1 MFTLRRFVSACLI
14 ASVGSVVLAEPVTPP
29 DAGGNDTLEARS
41 DEGNAAETSIAASE
55 APEMT
60 TEAIDPA
67 AAPLASLLPEE
78 PDRLTIALVM
88 PPDGSPFTAASKIV
102 GHGLLAASQTSREP
116 AEVLLVEAPE
126 STSLTEVLQ
135 SAVVA
140 GADVVV
146 GPLQK
151 ERVTE
156 LIRIGALPL
165 PVVALNHPSEAIPDA
180 EIPANLVMMS
190 LSTENEAE
198 YIARLAV
205 AALEE
210 SAPEAPVP
218 AIPAPDA
225 SAQDVSAPTAPVP
238 ALPDATAPLADETG
252 ALTVPERQKILI
264 LSQSGAWETRIAESY
279 AKVLTASGTPFEIY
293 RIDDMDLKRLR
304 EKVQPVLSEED
315 ERRFAQRRQELRH
328 LPGTTESER
337 RIRDQALKRLD
348 SDMAVR
354 RAESTPPYAG
364 ILLALDAQSA
374 SIVRTS
380 LPRKSRVWGTSTSNP
395 GDPSASS
402 ASTALAFDLEGLV
415 FAECPLLLRYD
426 AQSFTARFAASMPYS
441 PAAKRLFAFG
451 ADAFGVAERWAQSN
465 RSFEMEG
472 ETGRLVLDRDRSPVV
487 ERTPQT
493 VLVREGHL
501 IEVASESVAKPGPLP
516 EVSIPSRQTLT
527 VKEVLPAKASVTVV
541 PVIIEDVGPEQPA
554 PSKMLPAPVRSE
566 PSAPAA
572 PEATPPGIE
581 TRPFEAPFEE
591 PGAAAAVPIAD
602 APASD
607 GEEPLPEPSVL

>member
-102 GHGLLAASQTSREP
+102 GNGLLAASQTSREP

-402 ASTALAFDLEGLV
+402 AATALAFDLEGLV

-472 ETGRLVLDRDRSPVV
+472 ETGRLVLDRDRSPIV

-572 PEATPPGIE
+572 PEATPPAIE

>member
-29 DAGGNDTLEARS
+29 VAGGNDTLEARS
-41 DEGNAAETSIAASE
+41 DEGNAADASTSAPDALEPTAEASE
-55 APEMT
+55 DVT
-60 TEAIDPA
+60 A
-67 AAPLASLLPEE
+67 AAPISTLLPEE

-102 GHGLLAASQTSREP
+102 GNGLLAASQTSREP

-156 LIRIGALPL
+156 LIRIRTLPL

-210 SAPEAPVP
+210 STPEAPVP
-218 AIPAPDA
+218 TIPAPDT
-225 SAQDVSAPTAPVP
+225 SVPTDSVP
-238 ALPDATAPLADETG
+238 ALPGAASPLSDETA
-252 ALTVPERQKILI
+252 ALPAPERQKILI

-293 RIDDMDLKRLR
+293 RVDDMDLKRLR

-395 GDPSASS
+395 GDPAVSS
-402 ASTALAFDLEGLV
+402 AATALAFDLEGLV

-426 AQSFTARFAASMPYS
+426 AQSFTARFAAAMPYS

-451 ADAFGVAERWAQSN
+451 ADAFGVAERWAQST

-501 IEVASESVAKPGPLP
+501 IEVATESVARPGPLP
-516 EVSIPSRQTLT
+516 EVSIPSRQTLS

-554 PSKMLPAPVRSE
+554 PSKMLPAPVRTE

-572 PEATPPGIE
+572 PAIC
-581 TRPFEAPFEE
+581 AP
-591 PGAAAAVPIAD
+591 
-602 APASD
+602 
-607 GEEPLPEPSVL
+607 PSVPEALVPPAAPPAGRTGWSGASTGARTRV

>member
-41 DEGNAAETSIAASE
+41 NEGNAVESSIAASE
-55 APEMT
+55 APGMT
-60 TEAIDPA
+60 TEASAVDPA
-67 AAPLASLLPEE
+67 AAHFSSLLPEE
-78 PDRLTIALVM
+78 SDRLTIALVM

-102 GHGLLAASQTSREP
+102 GNGLLAASQTSREP

-165 PVVALNHPSEAIPDA
+165 PVVALNHPSEAVLDA
-180 EIPANLVMMS
+180 DIPANLVMMS

-218 AIPAPDA
+218 A
-225 SAQDVSAPTAPVP
+225 
-238 ALPDATAPLADETG
+238 LPDATAPLSDETA
-252 ALTVPERQKILI
+252 ALPTPERQKILI
-264 LSQSGAWETRIAESY
+264 LSQSGAWETRIADSY

-364 ILLALDAQSA
+364 VLLALDAQSA
-374 SIVRTS
+374 SIVRSS

-395 GDPSASS
+395 GDPAASS
-402 ASTALAFDLEGLV
+402 AATALAFDLEGLV

-426 AQSFTARFAASMPYS
+426 AQSFTARFAAAMPYS

-487 ERTPQT
+487 ARTPQT

-554 PSKMLPAPVRSE
+554 PSKMLPAPVRTE

-581 TRPFEAPFEE
+581 TRPFETPFEE
-591 PGAAAAVPIAD
+591 PGAAAAAPIAD

-607 GEEPLPEPSVL
+607 GEEALPEPSVL

>member
-29 DAGGNDTLEARS
+29 VAGGNDTLEARS
-41 DEGNAAETSIAASE
+41 DEGNAADASTSAPDALEPTAEASE
-55 APEMT
+55 DVT
-60 TEAIDPA
+60 A
-67 AAPLASLLPEE
+67 AAPISTLLPEE
-78 PDRLTIALVM
+78 PDHLTIALVM

-102 GHGLLAASQTSREP
+102 GNGLLAASQTSREP

-156 LIRIGALPL
+156 LIRIGTLPL

-210 SAPEAPVP
+210 STPEAPVP
-218 AIPAPDA
+218 TIPAPDT
-225 SAQDVSAPTAPVP
+225 SVPTDSVP
-238 ALPDATAPLADETG
+238 ALPGAASPLSDETA
-252 ALTVPERQKILI
+252 ALPAPERQKILI

-293 RIDDMDLKRLR
+293 RVDDMDLKRLR

-395 GDPSASS
+395 GDPAVSS
-402 ASTALAFDLEGLV
+402 AATALAFDLEGLV

-426 AQSFTARFAASMPYS
+426 AQSFTARFAAAMPYS

-451 ADAFGVAERWAQSN
+451 ADAFGVAERWAQST

-501 IEVASESVAKPGPLP
+501 IEVATESVARPGPLP
-516 EVSIPSRQTLT
+516 EVSIPSRQTLS

-541 PVIIEDVGPEQPA
+541 PVIIEDVCPEQPA
-554 PSKMLPAPVRSE
+554 PSKMLPAPVRTE

-572 PEATPPGIE
+572 PAATPPGIE
-581 TRPFEAPFEE
+581 TRPFETPFEE
-591 PGAAAAVPIAD
+591 PGAAAAAPMTD
-602 APASD
+602 APVSD
-607 GEEPLPEPSVL
+607 GEEALPEPSVL

>member
-102 GHGLLAASQTSREP
+102 GNGLLAASQTSREP

-402 ASTALAFDLEGLV
+402 AATALAFDLEGLV

-541 PVIIEDVGPEQPA
+541 PVIIEDVGPEQLA
-554 PSKMLPAPVRSE
+554 PSKMLPAPVRSD

>member
-29 DAGGNDTLEARS
+29 VAGGNDTLEARS
-41 DEGNAAETSIAASE
+41 DEGNAADASTSAPDALEPTAEASE
-55 APEMT
+55 DVT
-60 TEAIDPA
+60 A
-67 AAPLASLLPEE
+67 AAPISTLLPEE

-102 GHGLLAASQTSREP
+102 GNGLLAASQTSREP

-156 LIRIGALPL
+156 LIRIGTLPL

-210 SAPEAPVP
+210 STPEAPVP
-218 AIPAPDA
+218 TIPAPDT
-225 SAQDVSAPTAPVP
+225 SVPTDSVP
-238 ALPDATAPLADETG
+238 ALPGAASPLSDKTA
-252 ALTVPERQKILI
+252 ALPAPERQKILI

-293 RIDDMDLKRLR
+293 RVDDMDLKRLR

-395 GDPSASS
+395 GDPAVSS
-402 ASTALAFDLEGLV
+402 AATALAFDLEGLV

-426 AQSFTARFAASMPYS
+426 AQSFTARFAAAMPYS

-451 ADAFGVAERWAQSN
+451 ADAFGVAERWAQST

-501 IEVASESVAKPGPLP
+501 IEVATESVARPGPLP
-516 EVSIPSRQTLT
+516 EVSIPSRQTLS

-554 PSKMLPAPVRSE
+554 PSKMLPAPVRTE

-572 PEATPPGIE
+572 PAATPPGIE
-581 TRPFEAPFEE
+581 TRPFETPFEE
-591 PGAAAAVPIAD
+591 PGAAAAAPMTD
-602 APASD
+602 APVSD
-607 GEEPLPEPSVL
+607 GEEALPEPSVL

>member
-102 GHGLLAASQTSREP
+102 GNGLLAASQTSREP

-238 ALPDATAPLADETG
+238 ALPDATAPLADEMG

-402 ASTALAFDLEGLV
+402 AATALAFDLEGLV

-581 TRPFEAPFEE
+581 TRPFEAPFKE

>member
-29 DAGGNDTLEARS
+29 VAGGNDTLEARS
-41 DEGNAAETSIAASE
+41 YEGNAADASTSAPDALEPTAEASE
-55 APEMT
+55 DVT
-60 TEAIDPA
+60 A
-67 AAPLASLLPEE
+67 AAPISTLLPEE

-102 GHGLLAASQTSREP
+102 GNGLLAASQTSREP

-156 LIRIGALPL
+156 LIRIGTLPL

-210 SAPEAPVP
+210 STPEAPVP
-218 AIPAPDA
+218 TIPAPDT
-225 SAQDVSAPTAPVP
+225 SVPTDSVP
-238 ALPDATAPLADETG
+238 ALPGAASPLSDETA
-252 ALTVPERQKILI
+252 ALPAPERQKILI

-279 AKVLTASGTPFEIY
+279 AKVLTASGTPFETY
-293 RIDDMDLKRLR
+293 RVDDMDLKRLR

-395 GDPSASS
+395 GDPAVSS
-402 ASTALAFDLEGLV
+402 AATALAFDLEGLV

-426 AQSFTARFAASMPYS
+426 AQSFTARFAAAMPYS

-451 ADAFGVAERWAQSN
+451 ADNSQ
-465 RSFEMEG
+465 
-472 ETGRLVLDRDRSPVV
+472 
-487 ERTPQT
+487 
-493 VLVREGHL
+493 
-501 IEVASESVAKPGPLP
+501 
-516 EVSIPSRQTLT
+516 
-527 VKEVLPAKASVTVV
+527 
-541 PVIIEDVGPEQPA
+541 
-554 PSKMLPAPVRSE
+554 
-566 PSAPAA
+566 
-572 PEATPPGIE
+572 
-581 TRPFEAPFEE
+581 
-591 PGAAAAVPIAD
+591 
-602 APASD
+602 
-607 GEEPLPEPSVL
+607 

>member
-29 DAGGNDTLEARS
+29 VAGGNDTLEARS
-41 DEGNAAETSIAASE
+41 DEGNAADASTSAPDALEPTAEASE
-55 APEMT
+55 DVT
-60 TEAIDPA
+60 A
-67 AAPLASLLPEE
+67 AAPISTLLPEE

-102 GHGLLAASQTSREP
+102 GNGLLAASQTSREP

-156 LIRIGALPL
+156 LIRIGTLPL

-210 SAPEAPVP
+210 STPEAPVP
-218 AIPAPDA
+218 TIPAPDT
-225 SAQDVSAPTAPVP
+225 SVPTDSVP
-238 ALPDATAPLADETG
+238 ALPGAASPLSDETA
-252 ALTVPERQKILI
+252 ALPAPERQKILI

-293 RIDDMDLKRLR
+293 RVDDMDLKRLR

-395 GDPSASS
+395 GDPAVSS
-402 ASTALAFDLEGLV
+402 AATALAFDLEGLV

-426 AQSFTARFAASMPYS
+426 AQSFTARFAAAMPYS

-451 ADAFGVAERWAQSN
+451 ADAFGVAERWAQST

-501 IEVASESVAKPGPLP
+501 IEVATESVARPGPLP
-516 EVSIPSRQTLT
+516 EVSIPSRQTLS
-527 VKEVLPAKASVTVV
+527 VKEVLPAKASPTVV

-554 PSKMLPAPVRSE
+554 PSKMLPAPVRTE

-572 PEATPPGIE
+572 PAATPPGIE
-581 TRPFEAPFEE
+581 TRPFETPFEE
-591 PGAAAAVPIAD
+591 PGAAAAAPMTD
-602 APASD
+602 APVSD
-607 GEEPLPEPSVL
+607 GEEALPEPSVL

>member
-29 DAGGNDTLEARS
+29 VAGGNDTLEARS
-41 DEGNAAETSIAASE
+41 YEGNAADASTSAPDALEPTAEASE
-55 APEMT
+55 DVT
-60 TEAIDPA
+60 A
-67 AAPLASLLPEE
+67 AAPISTLLPEE

-102 GHGLLAASQTSREP
+102 GNGLLAASQTSREP

-156 LIRIGALPL
+156 LIRIGTLPL

-210 SAPEAPVP
+210 STPEAPVP
-218 AIPAPDA
+218 TIPAPDT
-225 SAQDVSAPTAPVP
+225 SVPTDSVP
-238 ALPDATAPLADETG
+238 ALPGAASPLSDETA
-252 ALTVPERQKILI
+252 ALPASERQKILI

-293 RIDDMDLKRLR
+293 RVDDMDLKRLR

-395 GDPSASS
+395 GDPAVSS
-402 ASTALAFDLEGLV
+402 AATALAFDLEGLV

-426 AQSFTARFAASMPYS
+426 AQSFTARFAAAMPYS

-451 ADAFGVAERWAQSN
+451 ADAFGVAERWAQST

-501 IEVASESVAKPGPLP
+501 IEVATESVARPGPLP
-516 EVSIPSRQTLT
+516 EVSIPSRQTLS

-541 PVIIEDVGPEQPA
+541 PVIIEDVSPEQPA
-554 PSKMLPAPVRSE
+554 PSKMLPAPVRTE

-572 PEATPPGIE
+572 PAATPPGIE
-581 TRPFEAPFEE
+581 TRPFETPFEE
-591 PGAAAAVPIAD
+591 PGAAAAAPMTD
-602 APASD
+602 APVSD
-607 GEEPLPEPSVL
+607 GEEALPEPSVL

>member
-29 DAGGNDTLEARS
+29 VAGGNDTLEARS
-41 DEGNAAETSIAASE
+41 DEGNAADASTSAPDALEPTAEASE
-55 APEMT
+55 DVT
-60 TEAIDPA
+60 A
-67 AAPLASLLPEE
+67 AAPISTLLPEE

-102 GHGLLAASQTSREP
+102 GNGLLAASQTSREP

-156 LIRIGALPL
+156 LIRIRTLPL

-210 SAPEAPVP
+210 STPEAPVP
-218 AIPAPDA
+218 TIPAPDT
-225 SAQDVSAPTAPVP
+225 SVPTDSVP
-238 ALPDATAPLADETG
+238 ALPGAASPLSDETA
-252 ALTVPERQKILI
+252 ALPAPERQKILI

-293 RIDDMDLKRLR
+293 RVDDMDLKRLR
-304 EKVQPVLSEED
+304 EKVQPVRSEED

-395 GDPSASS
+395 GDPAVSS
-402 ASTALAFDLEGLV
+402 AATALAFDLEGLV

-426 AQSFTARFAASMPYS
+426 AQSFTARFAAAMPYS

-451 ADAFGVAERWAQSN
+451 ADAFGVAERWAQST

-501 IEVASESVAKPGPLP
+501 IEVATESVARPGPLP
-516 EVSIPSRQTLT
+516 EVSIPSRQTLS

-554 PSKMLPAPVRSE
+554 PSKMLPAPVRTE

-572 PEATPPGIE
+572 PAATPPGIE
-581 TRPFEAPFEE
+581 TRPFETPFEE
-591 PGAAAAVPIAD
+591 PGAAAAAPMTD
-602 APASD
+602 APVSD
-607 GEEPLPEPSVL
+607 GEEALPEPSVL

>member
-14 ASVGSVVLAEPVTPP
+14 ASVGSVALAEPVTPP

-41 DEGNAAETSIAASE
+41 NEGNVAETSASDVSERTGEAA
-55 APEMT
+55 
-60 TEAIDPA
+60 DGVPA
-67 AAPLASLLPEE
+67 ATPLSSLLPEE
-78 PDRLTIALVM
+78 SDRLTIALVM

-102 GHGLLAASQTSREP
+102 GNGLLAASQTSRKP

-126 STSLTEVLQ
+126 STSLTAVLQ
-135 SAVVA
+135 SAVVS

-180 EIPANLVMMS
+180 EIPSNLVMMS

-210 SAPEAPVP
+210 SAPAVP
-218 AIPAPDA
+218 A
-225 SAQDVSAPTAPVP
+225 P
-238 ALPDATAPLADETG
+238 ALPDAIEPLSGEEAAVQTSE
-252 ALTVPERQKILI
+252 PKKILI
-264 LSQSGAWETRIAESY
+264 LSQSGTWETRIAESY
-279 AKVLTASGTPFEIY
+279 AKVLTASGTPFEVY

-304 EKVQPVLSEED
+304 EKVAPALSEED

-328 LPGTTESER
+328 RPGATESER

-374 SIVRTS
+374 SIVRSS

-395 GDPSASS
+395 GDPAASS
-402 ASTALAFDLEGLV
+402 AATALAFDLEGLV

-426 AQSFTARFAASMPYS
+426 AQSFTARFAAAQPYS

-451 ADAFGVAERWAQSN
+451 VDAFGVAERWAQSN

-472 ETGRLVLDRDRSPVV
+472 ETGRLVLDRDRSPIV

-493 VLVREGHL
+493 VLVRQGHL
-501 IEVASESVAKPGPLP
+501 IEVATESVARPGPLP
-516 EVSIPSRQTLT
+516 EVSIPSRQTLS
-527 VKEVLPAKASVTVV
+527 VKEVLPAKSSVTVV
-541 PVIIEDVGPEQPA
+541 PVIIEDIGPEQPA
-554 PSKMLPAPVRSE
+554 PSKMLPVPIRTAPDV
-566 PSAPAA
+566 PAA
-572 PEATPPGIE
+572 PEATSPGIE
-581 TRPFEAPFEE
+581 TRPFETPFEE
-591 PGAAAAVPIAD
+591 PAAATEPIAD
-602 APASD
+602 APVAD
-607 GEEPLPEPSVL
+607 GEAPLSEPSVL

>member
-29 DAGGNDTLEARS
+29 VTGGNDTLEARS
-41 DEGNAAETSIAASE
+41 DEGNAADASTSAPDALEPTAEASE
-55 APEMT
+55 DVT
-60 TEAIDPA
+60 A
-67 AAPLASLLPEE
+67 AAPISTLLPEE

-102 GHGLLAASQTSREP
+102 GNGLLAASQTSREP

-156 LIRIGALPL
+156 LIRIGTLPL

-210 SAPEAPVP
+210 STPEAPVP
-218 AIPAPDA
+218 TIPAPDT
-225 SAQDVSAPTAPVP
+225 SVPTDSVP
-238 ALPDATAPLADETG
+238 ALPGAASLLSDETA
-252 ALTVPERQKILI
+252 ALPAPERQKILI

-293 RIDDMDLKRLR
+293 RVDDMDLKRLR

-395 GDPSASS
+395 GDPAVSS
-402 ASTALAFDLEGLV
+402 AATALAFDLEGLV

-426 AQSFTARFAASMPYS
+426 AQSFTARFAAAMPYS

-451 ADAFGVAERWAQSN
+451 ADAFGVAERWAQST

-501 IEVASESVAKPGPLP
+501 IEVATESVARPGPLP
-516 EVSIPSRQTLT
+516 EVSIPSRQTLS

-554 PSKMLPAPVRSE
+554 PSKMLPAPVRTE

-572 PEATPPGIE
+572 PAATPPGIE
-581 TRPFEAPFEE
+581 TRPFETPFEE
-591 PGAAAAVPIAD
+591 PGAAAAAPMTD
-602 APASD
+602 APVSD
-607 GEEPLPEPSVL
+607 GEEALPEPSVL

>member
-102 GHGLLAASQTSREP
+102 GNGLLAASQTSREP

-402 ASTALAFDLEGLV
+402 AATALAFDLEGLV

-426 AQSFTARFAASMPYS
+426 AQSFTERFAASMPYS

>member
-1 MFTLRRFVSACLI
+1 
-14 ASVGSVVLAEPVTPP
+14 
-29 DAGGNDTLEARS
+29 
-41 DEGNAAETSIAASE
+41 
-55 APEMT
+55 
-60 TEAIDPA
+60 
-67 AAPLASLLPEE
+67 
-78 PDRLTIALVM
+78 
-88 PPDGSPFTAASKIV
+88 
-102 GHGLLAASQTSREP
+102 
-116 AEVLLVEAPE
+116 
-126 STSLTEVLQ
+126 
-135 SAVVA
+135 
-140 GADVVV
+140 
-146 GPLQK
+146 
-151 ERVTE
+151 
-156 LIRIGALPL
+156 
-165 PVVALNHPSEAIPDA
+165 
-180 EIPANLVMMS
+180 
-190 LSTENEAE
+190 
-198 YIARLAV
+198 
-205 AALEE
+205 
-210 SAPEAPVP
+210 
-218 AIPAPDA
+218 
-225 SAQDVSAPTAPVP
+225 
-238 ALPDATAPLADETG
+238 
-252 ALTVPERQKILI
+252 
-264 LSQSGAWETRIAESY
+264 
-279 AKVLTASGTPFEIY
+279 
-293 RIDDMDLKRLR
+293 MDLKRLR

-395 GDPSASS
+395 GDPAVSS
-402 ASTALAFDLEGLV
+402 AATALAFDLEGLV

-426 AQSFTARFAASMPYS
+426 AQSFTARFAAAMPYS

-451 ADAFGVAERWAQSN
+451 ADAFGVAERWAQST

-501 IEVASESVAKPGPLP
+501 IEVATESVARPGPLP
-516 EVSIPSRQTLT
+516 EVSIPSRQTLS

-554 PSKMLPAPVRSE
+554 PSKMLPAPVRTE

-572 PEATPPGIE
+572 PAATPPGTE
-581 TRPFEAPFEE
+581 TRPFETPFEE
-591 PGAAAAVPIAD
+591 PGAAAAAPMTD
-602 APASD
+602 APVSD
-607 GEEPLPEPSVL
+607 GEEALPEPSVL

>member
-102 GHGLLAASQTSREP
+102 GNGLLAASQTSREP

-402 ASTALAFDLEGLV
+402 AATALAFDLEGLV

-554 PSKMLPAPVRSE
+554 PSKMLPAPVRTE

-581 TRPFEAPFEE
+581 TRPFETPFEE
-591 PGAAAAVPIAD
+591 PGAAAAAPIAD

-607 GEEPLPEPSVL
+607 GEEALPEPSVL

>member
-41 DEGNAAETSIAASE
+41 NEGNAVESSIAASE
-55 APEMT
+55 APGMT
-60 TEAIDPA
+60 TEASAVDPA
-67 AAPLASLLPEE
+67 AAPFSSLLPEE
-78 PDRLTIALVM
+78 SDRLTIALVM

-102 GHGLLAASQTSREP
+102 GNGLLAASQTSREP

-165 PVVALNHPSEAIPDA
+165 PVVALNHPSEAVLDA
-180 EIPANLVMMS
+180 DIPANLVMMS

-218 AIPAPDA
+218 A
-225 SAQDVSAPTAPVP
+225 
-238 ALPDATAPLADETG
+238 LPDATAPLSDETA
-252 ALTVPERQKILI
+252 ALPTPERQKILI
-264 LSQSGAWETRIAESY
+264 LSQSGAWETRIADSY

-364 ILLALDAQSA
+364 VLLALDAQSA
-374 SIVRTS
+374 SIVRSS

-395 GDPSASS
+395 GDPAASS
-402 ASTALAFDLEGLV
+402 AATALAFDLEDLV

-426 AQSFTARFAASMPYS
+426 AQSFTARFAAAMPYS

-487 ERTPQT
+487 ARTPQT

-554 PSKMLPAPVRSE
+554 PSKILPAPVRTE

-581 TRPFEAPFEE
+581 TRPFETPFEE
-591 PGAAAAVPIAD
+591 PGAAAAAPIAD

-607 GEEPLPEPSVL
+607 GEEALPEPSVL

>member
-29 DAGGNDTLEARS
+29 VAGGNDTLEARS
-41 DEGNAAETSIAASE
+41 DEGNAADASTSAPDALEPTAEASE
-55 APEMT
+55 DVT
-60 TEAIDPA
+60 A
-67 AAPLASLLPEE
+67 AAPISTLLPEE

-102 GHGLLAASQTSREP
+102 GNGLLAASQTSREP

-156 LIRIGALPL
+156 LIRIGTLPL

-210 SAPEAPVP
+210 STPEAPVP
-218 AIPAPDA
+218 TIPAPDT
-225 SAQDVSAPTAPVP
+225 SVPTDSVP
-238 ALPDATAPLADETG
+238 ALPGAASPLSDETA
-252 ALTVPERQKILI
+252 ALPAPERQKILI

-293 RIDDMDLKRLR
+293 RVDDMDLKRLR

-395 GDPSASS
+395 GDPAVSS
-402 ASTALAFDLEGLV
+402 AATALAFDLEGLV
-415 FAECPLLLRYD
+415 FTECPLLLRYD
-426 AQSFTARFAASMPYS
+426 AQSFTARFAAAIPYS

-451 ADAFGVAERWAQSN
+451 ADAFGVAERWAQST

-501 IEVASESVAKPGPLP
+501 IEVATESVARPGPLP
-516 EVSIPSRQTLT
+516 EVSIPSRQTLS

-541 PVIIEDVGPEQPA
+541 PVIIEDVDPEQPA
-554 PSKMLPAPVRSE
+554 PSKMLPAPVRTE

-572 PEATPPGIE
+572 PAATPPGIE
-581 TRPFEAPFEE
+581 TRPFETPFEE
-591 PGAAAAVPIAD
+591 PGAAAAAPMTD
-602 APASD
+602 APVSD
-607 GEEPLPEPSVL
+607 GEEALPEPSVL

>member
-41 DEGNAAETSIAASE
+41 NEGNAVESSIAASE
-55 APEMT
+55 APGMT
-60 TEAIDPA
+60 TEASAVDPA
-67 AAPLASLLPEE
+67 AAPFSSLLPEE
-78 PDRLTIALVM
+78 SDRLTIALVM

-102 GHGLLAASQTSREP
+102 GNGLLAASQTSREP

-165 PVVALNHPSEAIPDA
+165 PVVALNHPSEAVLDA
-180 EIPANLVMMS
+180 DIPANLVMMS

-218 AIPAPDA
+218 A
-225 SAQDVSAPTAPVP
+225 
-238 ALPDATAPLADETG
+238 LPDATAPLSDETA
-252 ALTVPERQKILI
+252 ALPTPERQKILI

-364 ILLALDAQSA
+364 VLLALDAQSA
-374 SIVRTS
+374 SIVRSS

-395 GDPSASS
+395 GDPAASS
-402 ASTALAFDLEGLV
+402 AATALAFDLEGLV

-426 AQSFTARFAASMPYS
+426 TQSFTARFAAAMPYS

-487 ERTPQT
+487 ARTPQT

-554 PSKMLPAPVRSE
+554 PSKMLPAPVRTE

-581 TRPFEAPFEE
+581 TRPFETPFEE
-591 PGAAAAVPIAD
+591 PGAAAAAPIAD

-607 GEEPLPEPSVL
+607 GEEALPEPSVL

>member
-102 GHGLLAASQTSREP
+102 GNGLLAASQTSREP

-374 SIVRTS
+374 SIIRTS

-395 GDPSASS
+395 GDPAVSS
-402 ASTALAFDLEGLV
+402 AATALAFDLEGLV

-426 AQSFTARFAASMPYS
+426 AQSFTARFAAAMPYS

-451 ADAFGVAERWAQSN
+451 ADAFGVAERWAQST

-501 IEVASESVAKPGPLP
+501 IEVATESVARPGPLP
-516 EVSIPSRQTLT
+516 EVSIPSRQTLS

-554 PSKMLPAPVRSE
+554 PSKMLPAPVRTE

-572 PEATPPGIE
+572 PAATPPGIE
-581 TRPFEAPFEE
+581 TRPFETPFEE
-591 PGAAAAVPIAD
+591 PGAAAAAPMTD
-602 APASD
+602 APVSD
-607 GEEPLPEPSVL
+607 GEEALPEPSVL

>member
-41 DEGNAAETSIAASE
+41 DEGNAADASTSAPDALEPTAEASE
-55 APEMT
+55 DVT
-60 TEAIDPA
+60 A
-67 AAPLASLLPEE
+67 AAPISTLLPEE
-78 PDRLTIALVM
+78 PDHLTIALVM

-102 GHGLLAASQTSREP
+102 GNGLLAASQTSREP

-156 LIRIGALPL
+156 LIRIGTLPL
-165 PVVALNHPSEAIPDA
+165 PVVALNYPSEAIPDA

-210 SAPEAPVP
+210 STPEAPVP
-218 AIPAPDA
+218 TIPAPDT
-225 SAQDVSAPTAPVP
+225 SVPTDSVP
-238 ALPDATAPLADETG
+238 AIPGAASPLSDETA
-252 ALTVPERQKILI
+252 ALPAPERQKILI

-293 RIDDMDLKRLR
+293 RVDDMDLKRLR

-364 ILLALDAQSA
+364 VLLALDAQSA
-374 SIVRTS
+374 SIVRSS

-395 GDPSASS
+395 GDPAASS
-402 ASTALAFDLEGLV
+402 AATALAFDLEGLV
-415 FAECPLLLRYD
+415 FAECPAPALRRAELHGALCRRHALFARCQAALCLRCGRLRRSRTLGAVEPLLRNGRGD
-426 AQSFTARFAASMPYS
+426 RTSRPRSRPLAR
-441 PAAKRLFAFG
+441 RG
-451 ADAFGVAERWAQSN
+451 AHARN
-465 RSFEMEG
+465 RSRA
-472 ETGRLVLDRDRSPVV
+472 GR
-487 ERTPQT
+487 
-493 VLVREGHL
+493 
-501 IEVASESVAKPGPLP
+501 
-516 EVSIPSRQTLT
+516 
-527 VKEVLPAKASVTVV
+527 
-541 PVIIEDVGPEQPA
+541 
-554 PSKMLPAPVRSE
+554 
-566 PSAPAA
+566 
-572 PEATPPGIE
+572 
-581 TRPFEAPFEE
+581 
-591 PGAAAAVPIAD
+591 
-602 APASD
+602 ASD
-607 GEEPLPEPSVL
+607 

>member
-29 DAGGNDTLEARS
+29 VAGGNDTLEARS
-41 DEGNAAETSIAASE
+41 DEGNAADASTSAPDALEPTAEASE
-55 APEMT
+55 DVT
-60 TEAIDPA
+60 A
-67 AAPLASLLPEE
+67 AAPISTLLPEE

-102 GHGLLAASQTSREP
+102 GNGLLAASQTSREP

-156 LIRIGALPL
+156 LIRIGTLPL

-210 SAPEAPVP
+210 STPEAPVP
-218 AIPAPDA
+218 TIPAPDT
-225 SAQDVSAPTAPVP
+225 SVPTDSVP
-238 ALPDATAPLADETG
+238 ALPGAASPLSDETA
-252 ALTVPERQKILI
+252 ALPAPERQKILI

-279 AKVLTASGTPFEIY
+279 AKVLTTSGTPFEIY
-293 RIDDMDLKRLR
+293 RVDDMDLKRLR

-395 GDPSASS
+395 GDPAVSS
-402 ASTALAFDLEGLV
+402 AATALAFDLEGLV

-426 AQSFTARFAASMPYS
+426 AQSFTARFAAAMPYS

-451 ADAFGVAERWAQSN
+451 ADAFGVAERWAQST

-501 IEVASESVAKPGPLP
+501 IEVATESVARPGPLP
-516 EVSIPSRQTLT
+516 EVSIPSRQTLS

-554 PSKMLPAPVRSE
+554 PSKMLPAPVRTE
-566 PSAPAA
+566 PSAPAVPA
-572 PEATPPGIE
+572 ATPPGIE
-581 TRPFEAPFEE
+581 TRPFETPFEE
-591 PGAAAAVPIAD
+591 PGAAAAAPMTD
-602 APASD
+602 APVSD
-607 GEEPLPEPSVL
+607 GEEALPEPSVL

>member
-102 GHGLLAASQTSREP
+102 GNGLLAASQTSREP

-374 SIVRTS
+374 SVVRTS

-402 ASTALAFDLEGLV
+402 AATALAFDLEGLV

-472 ETGRLVLDRDRSPVV
+472 ETGRLVLDRDRSPIV

-541 PVIIEDVGPEQPA
+541 PVIIEDVSPEQPA